1 MYEAKGTYTS
11 YDSDEISVEFHAEFG
26 RDDNLDYSSIQVL
39 SLYLYGIPVSFLDLP
54 PEEQKSVLDLYDS
67 SR

>member
-11 YDSDEISVEFHAEFG
+11 YDSDEISVEFYAEFG

-54 PEEQKSVLDLYDS
+54 PETQKSVLDLYDL